1 MSILITIGIV
11 AKNEEK
17 YIGETLKSIINQD
30 FRKCKSFE
38 NLHSTCQIKDF
49 QGIPDKFDGS
59 LFEIIVVDGNSS
71 DKTREI
77 AEDILN
83 ASNLEYK
90 ILNEKDFGFYGLCF
104 SRNLVIDN
112 SSKSS
117 KYIAYTDADCIV
129 GKNWLNRLYQHI
141 NESGDEIAG
150 AGGPRLV
157 APTEDKK
164 ELVINHFLTSNIAS
178 GGNPAFSKKNVKYL
192 DSIPNYN
199 SIYKKDVIKEFRYDD
214 SLIISDDNEINLRLK
229 KAGYNFIYTGDA
241 EVYHRE
247 TNSIWEFAKNM
258 RNYGINITNTIKKH
272 RLFKIKPFISL
283 IFLLYLIS
291 LIPLY
296 LTVGW
301 LILIPL
307 VLYSIFA
314 VAIFAEV
321 INKTKTI
328 YSLLVFLLL
337 PVQHVAYA
345 YGMIYNFLFVRPV
358 CKNKK

>member
-17 YIGETLKSIINQD
+17 YIGETLKGIINQ
-30 FRKCKSFE
+30 
-38 NLHSTCQIKDF
+38 I
-49 QGIPDKFDGS
+49 FDNS
-59 LFEIIVVDGNSS
+59 LYEIIVVDGNSS
-71 DKTREI
+71 DRTREI
-77 AEDILN
+77 AENVLG
-83 ASNLEYK
+83 ASYINYK
-90 ILNEKDFGFYGLCF
+90 VLNEKDFGFYGLCF

-112 SSKSS
+112 SSKTS

-129 GKNWLNRLYQHI
+129 DKNWLKTLYQYI
-141 NESGDEIAG
+141 DRSGNEIAG

-164 ELVINHFLTSNIAS
+164 ELVINNFLTSTIAS
-178 GGNPAFSKKNVKYL
+178 GGNPAFSKRDVNYL

-199 SIYKKDVIKEFRYDD
+199 SIYKKDIIKKFRYDD
-214 SLIISDDNEINLRLK
+214 SLIISDDNELNLRLK
-229 KAGYNFIYTGDA
+229 KAGYNFIYAGDA
-241 EVYHRE
+241 KIYHRE
-247 TNSIWEFAKNM
+247 TNSVLEFAKNM

-283 IFLLYLIS
+283 IFLMYIILLVPLYLI
-291 LIPLY
+291 
-296 LTVGW
+296 VGW

-307 VLYSIFA
+307 VFYFLFA
-314 VAIFAEV
+314 AMIFAEIV
-321 INKTKTI
+321 RKTKTS

-337 PVQHVAYA
+337 PIQHISYA

-358 CKNKK
+358 HRNNT